1 VSFRSPTADD
11 TLAASLVPTMTILTG
26 RRKLMAMLGGLAMM
40 PLMALAQPELTKI
53 GVLRDG
59 NAVPVADLPIVQ
71 ELAKVGYVEGRSVT
85 YVFRATGGDPSR
97 LPQLAHEIVAAKPD
111 IIVAG
116 GSPAALALFN
126 VTHDIPVVITVLADP
141 VALGLTDSMAHPS
154 HNVTGF
160 TVSSLSLTAKRLQLM
175 HEILPTL
182 QKSGYFWVP
191 DSPLAQRRKEQV
203 EQAAKV
209 LGISLVSIP
218 VQSAADIEGA
228 FTRADQ
234 EQVKAVL
241 IESDPV
247 MLRVSSAIADHCLL
261 YNLPCMHFFP
271 EEVRNGGLISYGPAA
286 IENISGAAAYVERL
300 IKGAKVA
307 ELPFVDPTDIK
318 LVINLRTARS
328 LGIKIPPSV
337 MIRADEVIE

>member
-1 VSFRSPTADD
+1 
-11 TLAASLVPTMTILTG
+11 
-26 RRKLMAMLGGLAMM
+26 MAMLSGVAMM
-40 PLMALAQPELTKI
+40 PLTALAQPQLTKI
-53 GVLRDG
+53 AILRDG
-59 NAVPVADLPIVQ
+59 NAVPVADLPIVH
-71 ELAKVGYVEGRSVT
+71 ELAKLGYVEGRNVT
-85 YVFRATGGDPSR
+85 YIFRSTGDDPSR
-97 LPQLAHEIVAAKPD
+97 LPQLAREIVAAKPD

-141 VALGLTDSMAHPS
+141 VALGLTASLAHPS
-154 HNVTGF
+154 HNITGF
-160 TVSSLSLTAKRLQLM
+160 TVSSLSLTAKRLQLL

-182 QKSGYFWVP
+182 QKAGYFWVP

-203 EQAAKV
+203 EQAAKL
-209 LGISLVSIP
+209 LGISLVAIP
-218 VQSAADIEGA
+218 VKSAAGIDGA

-241 IESDPV
+241 IENDPV
-247 MLRVSSAIADHCLL
+247 MLRVSSGIADHCLL

-286 IENISGAAAYVERL
+286 IENNSGAAGYVDRL
-300 IKGAKVA
+300 IKGAKIS
-307 ELPFVDPTDIK
+307 ELPFVEPTDIK
-318 LVINLRTARS
+318 LAINLRTARS